1 MKANI
6 NYKLQGNKK
15 ERKKNHLFV
24 FNFFKLNM
32 RICNCNSKVI

>member
-15 ERKKNHLFV
+15 EKQFINYFHLERV
-24 FNFFKLNM
+24 SKM
-32 RICNCNSKVI
+32 RIKELLVS